1 MRIWEAQKHTD
12 PADLDEDADPDVD
25 ADPDAD
31 AYPDPQN
38 WKTAKTLILGFSS
51 TR

>member
-12 PADLDEDADPDVD
+12 PADPDEDADPDVD
-25 ADPDAD
+25 TDPDAD

-38 WKTAKTLILGFSS
+38 WKNAKTLILGFSS